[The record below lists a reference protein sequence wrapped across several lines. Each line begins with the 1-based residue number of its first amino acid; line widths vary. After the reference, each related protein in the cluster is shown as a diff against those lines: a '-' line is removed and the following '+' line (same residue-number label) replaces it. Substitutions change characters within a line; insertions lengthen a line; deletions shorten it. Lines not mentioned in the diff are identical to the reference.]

1 MERPPEHDA
10 HDALQEPIELTQ
22 HELEREVIFSR
33 LLAQPVRLTWV
44 MVGVLVVF
52 WLGLWALGAT
62 HLAEFFKGQS
72 GQVDGLRLATYT
84 GMKTTPQ
91 IMEQGQWWR
100 LVSSMF
106 IHLDIMHLAFNA
118 YGLYQIGPLI
128 ERFFGRSRWVIVY
141 ILSGLVGSLASLAWS
156 DVPSAG
162 ASGAIYGVVGALL
175 VFGYKY
181 RAILPDRVSHAFTRG
196 LAPWVIFGIG
206 IGVVGAMPMDNAAHL
221 GGLGTGALLA
231 LVMPSRLHAA
241 RRGVRHQMVRG
252 LAVVLGVATLVA
264 LGLWAREIVTCTPT
278 LDAYAQCYPELFRI
292 TKR

>member
-1 MERPPEHDA
+1 MERTPELDVIEEPP
-10 HDALQEPIELTQ
+10 ELTQ
-22 HELEREVIFSR
+22 EEFAREVIFSK
-33 LLAQPVRLTWV
+33 LLAQPVRLTWI

-52 WLGLWALGAT
+52 WLGLWLLGAV
-62 HLAEFFKGQS
+62 HLSAFFGERAEQI
-72 GQVDGLRLATYT
+72 DGLRLATFT

-100 LVSSMF
+100 LISSMF

-141 ILSGLVGSLASLAWS
+141 VLSGLVGSLASLAWS

-181 RAILPDRVSHAFTRG
+181 RSILPERVSHAFTRG
-196 LAPWVIFGIG
+196 LAPWVVFGIG
-206 IGVVGAMPMDNAAHL
+206 IGLVGVFPMDNAAHI

-231 LVMPSRLHAA
+231 LVMPSRLHAESQ
-241 RRGVRHQMVRG
+241 GVRHQLVRV
-252 LAVVLGVATLVA
+252 LAVVLGAVTIVA
-264 LGLWAREIVTCTPT
+264 LGLWAREIATCVPT
-278 LDAYAQCYPELFRI
+278 LDTFAQCYPELFEV
-292 TKR
+292 TKRR